1 VSRGMTRSSAG
12 QAPRRIRGALSGLA
26 DAARIIVIAF
36 IVALGVRIVL
46 VQPFH
51 IPSASMDPTLTPGDY
66 VLVDK
71 TAYGWSRHA
80 LPLSAPLFSGRL
92 AGRLPARGD
101 VLVFK
106 LPADGRT
113 DYVKR
118 VIGLPGD
125 RIEMRDGVVLLNE
138 RTLAHDALGV
148 LELPDGYG
156 ATRRIKRFRERLPDG
171 RSYITL
177 DSVDNGALDT
187 TRPVTV
193 PSGHVFVMG
202 DNRDESRD
210 SREIVGFVPVENLV
224 GRVRIVVVSMAPE
237 GSWAKPWEW
246 RRTLRGDRFWRPI
259 G

>member
-1 VSRGMTRSSAG
+1 MSRGMTRSSLG
-12 QAPRRIRGALSGLA
+12 QPARRIRGVMSGLA
-26 DAARIIVIAF
+26 DAARIVVFAF
-36 IVALGVRIVL
+36 FAALCVRIVL

-51 IPSASMDPTLTPGDY
+51 IPSASMDPTLRPGDY

-80 LPLSAPLFSGRL
+80 LPLSPPLF
-92 AGRLPARGD
+92 AGRLGARMPARGD

-106 LPADGRT
+106 LPADDRT

-125 RIEMRDGVVLLNE
+125 RIGMRDGVVFLNA
-138 RTLAHDALGV
+138 RPLAHDALGV
-148 LELPDGYG
+148 LEIPDGYG
-156 ATRRIKRFRERLPDG
+156 ATRRIKRYRERLPDG

-187 TRPVTV
+187 TREMTV
-193 PSGHVFVMG
+193 PPGHVFVMG

-210 SREIVGFVPVENLV
+210 SRELVGFVPVENLV
-224 GRVRIVVVSMAPE
+224 GRVRLVVASMAPE
-237 GSWAKPWEW
+237 GSWIRPWEW
-246 RRTLRGDRFWRPI
+246 GRTLRGDRFWRPI